1 MATSIGGASIIPDE
15 AARHLCYLRRRN
27 GQVRAGTF
35 LHREEPMSAD
45 AGAAPPSA
53 TVVIARKVR
62 PGREKDYLCW
72 QAEMNEVC
80 HTFPGYEAAEVVPPV
95 EGIQNDHVVVFRFD
109 TFPHLDGWLKSD
121 ARRTLLA
128 RGQDLF
134 VGEGRQHVVAGPHA
148 ASVAA
153 GMVVSTRVKPGRE
166 AEYRQWQT
174 TIDQEAARFQG
185 FLGNEVFP
193 PVPGLQEE
201 WVVVVRFDS
210 AKHLQSWL
218 ESEPRRRLNEQAA
231 RLWDEA
237 RVESF
242 GGGFPGWFTPRG
254 VQPGQAALPP
264 EWKQAMIVLLVLY
277 PEVWLRSRYLLPWL
291 ADLPYAAS
299 MFVSNLVGVT
309 TLTWLLMPVVIR
321 AFNFWLNPP
330 PSRRVRYDLLGLL
343 AVLAGYAVALIILTH
358 ID

>member
-1 MATSIGGASIIPDE
+1 
-15 AARHLCYLRRRN
+15 
-27 GQVRAGTF
+27 
-35 LHREEPMSAD
+35 MSAD
-45 AGAAPPSA
+45 ASAAPPSP
-53 TVVIARKVR
+53 TVVVAQKVR

-72 QAEMNEVC
+72 QAEMNDLC

-95 EGIQNDHVVVFRFD
+95 EGVQNDYVVVFRFD
-109 TFPHLDGWLKSD
+109 TFPHLEDWLKSD

-134 VGEGRQHVVAGPHA
+134 VGEARQHVVAGPHTA
-148 ASVAA
+148 TVAA

-166 AEYRQWQT
+166 AEYRAWQT
-174 TIDQEAARFQG
+174 TIDQETARFPG

-210 AKHLQSWL
+210 TTHLQTWL

-242 GGGFPGWFTPRG
+242 GGGFPGWFTPGG
-254 VQPGQAALPP
+254 VQAGKATLPP
-264 EWKQAMIVLLVLY
+264 EWKQAMTVLLVLY
-277 PEVWLRSRYLLPWL
+277 PTVVLLSRYLSPWL
-291 ADLPYAAS
+291 AGLPFATS
-299 MFVSNLVGVT
+299 MFVSNLVSVAI
-309 TLTWLLMPVVIR
+309 LTWLLMPVVVR
-321 AFNFWLNPP
+321 AFNFWLSPP
-330 PSRRVRYDLLGLL
+330 PARRVQFEVLGLL
-343 AVLAGYAVALIILTH
+343 AVLAGYAVALIIFTR
-358 ID
+358 IS